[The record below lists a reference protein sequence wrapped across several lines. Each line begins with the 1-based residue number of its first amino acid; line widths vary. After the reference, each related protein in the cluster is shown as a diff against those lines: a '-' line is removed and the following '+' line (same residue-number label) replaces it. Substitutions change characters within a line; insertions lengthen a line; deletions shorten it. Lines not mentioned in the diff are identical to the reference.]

1 MRERTIS
8 GAPDVQP
15 IGRAWGARFALEMA
29 EGLLLASIA
38 VLTAWSGYQAALL
51 NTDSA
56 ISYGTTQALRSQSQA
71 ASTLAGQQMLYDATT
86 FDTWLV
92 AAQANNVE
100 LMSFIERRFRPE
112 FRVAFDAWLT
122 TDPLHNS
129 TAPPGPAAMPQYRN
143 ANMDKA
149 SALDRSA
156 SASFDLGNHQRD
168 SSDDFVRATVLLAV
182 ALFLTALSQRFEI
195 AGVRLTILVVAFLV
209 FAYGGY
215 TALTVPR

>member
-1 MRERTIS
+1 MS
-8 GAPDVQP
+8 GAPHVEP
-15 IGRAWGARFALEMA
+15 IGRSWGARLALEIA

-56 ISYGTTQALRSQSQA
+56 ISYGTTQTLRSQSQA

-100 LMSFIERRFRPE
+100 LMGFIERRFRPE
-112 FRVAFDAWLT
+112 FRVAFDAWLA

-129 TAPPGPAAMPQYRN
+129 AAPPGPAAMPEYRN
-143 ANMDKA
+143 ASLDKA

-156 SASFDLGNHQRD
+156 SDYFDRGNHQRD
-168 SSDDFVRATVLLAV
+168 ASDDFVRVTVLLAV
-182 ALFLTALSQRFEI
+182 ALFLTALSQRFDI
-195 AGVRLTILVVAFLV
+195 AGVRTVILVVAFGV
-209 FAYGGY
+209 FAYSGY
-215 TALTVPR
+215 LVMTVPR